1 MANVLTRQS
10 GRKRILVSTFVVRMQ
25 RPFFLLM
32 KKILRVAGHRVPLDD
47 NTEKNIISVLVYSES
62 IKAYLYFQLK

>member
-10 GRKRILVSTFVVRMQ
+10 GKKRILVSTFVVRMQ
-25 RPFFLLM
+25 RPLFLLM

-47 NTEKNIISVLVYSES
+47 NTEKKHYKRLSL
-62 IKAYLYFQLK
+62 L